1 MTPGRRPLTS
11 DGVVE
16 LGLGEDVL
24 LDELERSGPVRQPLA
39 QAVLQARPLQQPLL
53 LLDRRVGRRVL
64 QDVVLHQRRALRPL
78 LKLVTQRVADLR
90 HNTSHTSSTPPPTGV
105 QHRHVR
111 TSGGTVTQPVT
122 LRYNWYRQTINR
134 QSPTWWTEFETAKCG
149 ANSSTATR
157 TGSIEPVALI
167 IF

>member
-1 MTPGRRPLTS
+1 MKRQVKTCLAGGLDPGAALTS

-64 QDVVLHQRRALRPL
+64 QDMVLHQ
-78 LKLVTQRVADLR
+78 
-90 HNTSHTSSTPPPTGV
+90 
-105 QHRHVR
+105 
-111 TSGGTVTQPVT
+111 
-122 LRYNWYRQTINR
+122 
-134 QSPTWWTEFETAKCG
+134 
-149 ANSSTATR
+149 
-157 TGSIEPVALI
+157 
-167 IF
+167 